1 MSTNT
6 TTANAGTTPLT
17 STHPSL
23 TPYTTATPA
32 QYLSTNPHLTN
43 LVVAALILHKPH
55 NTTTTNNNRVLLIQ
69 RAPRDGFGLKW
80 ECPGGRVDTTDAS
93 LLHALCREVREETGL
108 VVRRVERVVEVGE
121 FDGGGGERWRKVTFL
136 VGVEGLRLEGGL
148 EGDGFPVVRLS
159 EEEHV
164 GAVWAAEGEVRAGRV
179 GEREI
184 QFAYDAQRETT
195 LEVFR
200 QGRER
205 DEMDLE

>member
-6 TTANAGTTPLT
+6 NTDTTPLP

-23 TPYTTATPA
+23 TPYTTTTPA

-43 LVVAALILHKPH
+43 VVVAALILHKQH
-55 NTTTTNNNRVLLIQ
+55 NNNTTTNRVLLIQ
-69 RAPRDGFGLKW
+69 RSPRDGFGFKW

-93 LLHALCREVREETGL
+93 ILHALCREVREETGL
-108 VVRRVERVVEVGE
+108 VVSRVERVVEMGE
-121 FDGGGGERWRKVTFL
+121 FDGGGRERWRKVTFL
-136 VGVEGLRLEGGL
+136 VGVEGLKLEGSQ
-148 EGDGFPVVRLS
+148 DGFPVARLS

-164 GAVWAAEGEVRAGRV
+164 GAFWAAEEEVLAGRV

-184 QFAYDAQRETT
+184 QFAYDAQRETI

-200 QGRER
+200 QGRVGDGMSVE
-205 DEMDLE
+205 